1 MPDLH
6 STLPTPSLPLSGL
19 IIKPLG
25 PDDAT
30 AAYSLAVWAKPDLEE
45 SRWQNF
51 LCDWRADPDGRGIL
65 VARNQRGGILGF
77 VCWWRQ
83 PDLDH
88 GETVWA
94 GPLFVRE
101 MGVRPLVREALECE
115 LHQLASSMRAAL
127 RILPDAPS
135 SDNRPNGEAKS
146 LT

>member
-1 MPDLH
+1 MPELH
-6 STLPTPSLPLSGL
+6 QTCPPSSFPPSGL
-19 IIKPLG
+19 VIKPLG
-25 PDDAT
+25 PDDGA
-30 AAYSLAVWAKPDLEE
+30 AAYGLALWAKPDLEA
-45 SRWQNF
+45 SRWENF

-94 GPLFVRE
+94 GPLVVRE
-101 MGVRPLVREALECE
+101 MGVRPLVREALEFE

-127 RILPDAPS
+127 RILPDAAGL
-135 SDNRPNGEAKS
+135 DKRPNGVTAP
-146 LT
+146 LG